1 MNTIS
6 NYVRTLLAAAVWC
19 GSLSGQQP
27 ASPRT
32 PWHVSQVFSHT
43 HEGQPGTGIASGT
56 QVANVPI
63 GYNGVVEHVSARCV
77 APPAV
82 AIIYGEILVS
92 ANPSSP
98 GQSGTSG
105 SPLREDTANHPLL
118 FKKAYSGDSNVY
130 LASQQATLR
139 LNAPIGR
146 VVFHLDIFNPGGAS
160 AVTTC
165 LLSVSGYLE
174 KQ

>member
-1 MNTIS
+1 MRSIS
-6 NYVRTLLAAAVWC
+6 NHARTLFAAVVLC
-19 GSLSGQQP
+19 GSVFGQQP
-27 ASPRT
+27 PNPRT

-56 QVANVPI
+56 EVAHVPA

-77 APPAV
+77 APPAL

-92 ANPSSP
+92 ANPASP

-105 SPLREDTANHPLL
+105 PPPREDTASHPLL
-118 FKKAYSGDSNVY
+118 FQKAYSGDSNVY
-130 LASQQATLR
+130 VASQQATLR

-146 VVFHLDIFNPGGAS
+146 VVFQVDVFNPGSAS
-160 AVTTC
+160 AVITC
-165 LLSVSGYLE
+165 LVSVSGSLE

>member
-1 MNTIS
+1 MRTNS
-6 NYVRTLLAAAVWC
+6 NYARTLFAAVVWC
-19 GSLSGQQP
+19 GSVCGQQP
-27 ASPRT
+27 AAPRT

-56 QVANVPI
+56 GVASVPV
-63 GYNGVVEHVSARCV
+63 GYKGVVEHVSARCV
-77 APPAV
+77 APPAL

-98 GQSGTSG
+98 GQSGTPG
-105 SPLREDTANHPLL
+105 PPPREDTAHHPLL
-118 FKKAYSGDSNVY
+118 FQKAYSGDSNVY
-130 LASQQATLR
+130 VASLQATLR

-146 VVFHLDIFNPGGAS
+146 VVFHIDVFNPGSAS